1 MKSRKIYCAKWLVG
15 AQRKSDG
22 VKKQVAFGVNREKKR
37 SFFDP
42 LTKSNRHCI
51 IKTQAGDCKTQ
62 SVHLDGRTKEKYR

>member
-1 MKSRKIYCAKWLVG
+1 MG
-15 AQRKSDG
+15 G
-22 VKKQVAFGVNREKKR
+22 TERE
-37 SFFDP
+37 SESPSGP